1 MPGYQSPYLA
11 NDMVFD
17 FIIAFY
23 EGTNLISASL
33 INAFTVKN
41 SRPQLLTLSF
51 VNKYVSLAKIND
63 GSRIPTLLSL
73 DGHLTLK
80 EINGINYD

>member
-41 SRPQLLTLSF
+41 SRP
-51 VNKYVSLAKIND
+51 
-63 GSRIPTLLSL
+63 
-73 DGHLTLK
+73 
-80 EINGINYD
+80 